1 MLNSVL
7 STEITLVSFLICIF
21 SSIVLGVL
29 AALVFNAGSNHS
41 GSWTQ
46 SIAMLPSVVTLVI
59 MLVNG
64 NIGAGLAVAGT
75 FAMVRFRSA
84 VGSAKEITGLFY
96 SVAIGL
102 ACGMGYVGFAAIFFV
117 IIALFEFCL
126 KKSNFGDAYSSYS
139 KLKITIPENMDYDG
153 LFDDLFEKYTKHHE
167 LQKVKTTNM
176 GTLFELTYQVQLKDS
191 HSGKQFIDELRCR
204 NGNLGIMFSRE
215 LEKELI

>member
-7 STEITLVSFLICIF
+7 ATEITLTSFLICIF

-29 AALVFNAGSNHS
+29 AALVFNAGSHHS

-117 IIALFEFCL
+117 IIALFEFCM
-126 KKSNFGDAYSSYS
+126 KKSHFGDSGSSYR

-153 LFDDLFEKYTKHHE
+153 LFEDVFEKYTNYHE
-167 LQKVKTTNM
+167 LVKVKTTNM
-176 GTLFELTYQVQLKDS
+176 GTLFELSYDVRLKDA
-191 HSGKQFIDELRCR
+191 HAGKQFIDDLRCR
-204 NGNLGIMFSRE
+204 NGNLSIMFSRE
-215 LEKELI
+215 IEKELI